1 MTEKISEIDNLISTL
16 IYSLESDGFYHRK
29 TRKYLFKMQKEVI
42 WPINNKSIYKI
53 RLFVSK
59 HKTHSIDGT
68 KEMYS
73 LFLNLV
79 DDKNNTLVFSKSR
92 YESKKEIKIWISNAL
107 VLSKEIV
114 DVALVITK
122 LSGTYKDSDTI
133 LRSEFSYGNL
143 FYGTINTPIR
153 LTFKIEKKCIFVFVN
168 YGGWSNQERK
178 MLRLSDV
185 LSLEPEYI
193 KNNYHK
199 MFSK

>member
-1 MTEKISEIDNLISTL
+1 MTEKQSEIDNLISTL

-29 TRKYLFKMQKEVI
+29 TKKYLFKMQKEVI

-73 LFLNLV
+73 FFLNLV
-79 DDKNNTLVFSKSR
+79 DDRNNTLIFSKSR
-92 YESKKEIKIWISNAL
+92 YESKKEIKAWISNAL
-107 VLSKEIV
+107 VLSKEII
-114 DVALVITK
+114 DVALVIIK
-122 LSGTYKDSDTI
+122 LSGTYKDSGMI
-133 LRSEFSYGNL
+133 LRSEFSYGIL
-143 FYGTINTPIR
+143 FYGAVNIPIR
-153 LTFKIEKKCIFVFVN
+153 LAFKIEKKCVFVFVN
-168 YGGWSNQERK
+168 YRRCSNKERK
-178 MLRLSDV
+178 MLRLSDA

-199 MFSK
+199 MIGK

>member
-1 MTEKISEIDNLISTL
+1 MTEKQSEIDNLISTL

-29 TRKYLFKMQKEVI
+29 TMKYLFKMQKEVI
-42 WPINNKSIYKI
+42 WPIDNKSIYKI

-59 HKTHSIDGT
+59 YKTHSLGGT
-68 KEMYS
+68 KKSYS

-79 DDKNNTLVFSKSR
+79 DDKNNTLIFSKSR
-92 YESKKEIKIWISNAL
+92 HESKKEIKTWILNAL
-107 VLSKEIV
+107 VLSKEII
-114 DVALVITK
+114 DVALFITK
-122 LSGTYKDSDTI
+122 LSGTCKDSGMI
-133 LRSEFSYGNL
+133 LRSEFPYGNL
-143 FYGTINTPIR
+143 FYCTINTPIR
-153 LTFKIEKKCIFVFVN
+153 LAFKIEKKCVFVFVN